1 MGVAVRTCYFAFAA
15 LVVTLFSMLSGSS
28 QPASAA
34 AVGPSS
40 VSIVSPIDGAVFPV
54 NTVITFTATG
64 ADWDGTPLVRGQ
76 LFWSSSQNGFLGTG
90 QSFTRDSSTL
100 ALGSHTIQLIATGS
114 NFQVFTNVTL
124 WIGPPPTATPTN
136 TPTLTPT
143 NIPTSTATSTATS
156 TPTPTNTPT
165 DTPTPTPTDTPTDTP
180 TSTPTNT
187 PTFTATN
194 TPAPARDPSP
204 TARPGHPRN
213 CADFDG
219 NGRVD
224 WRDLWLI
231 ARAIQHHSHDL
242 KFDVNGNGRVGWADF
257 RATVHQ
263 LGHRCGNGPQAA
275 QTPSPHRGS
284 PDGPQHE

>member
-76 LFWSSSQNGFLGTG
+76 LFWASSQNGFLGTG

-124 WIGPPPTATPTN
+124 WIGPPPTA
-136 TPTLTPT
+136 
-143 NIPTSTATSTATS
+143 
-156 TPTPTNTPT
+156 
-165 DTPTPTPTDTPTDTP
+165 TPTPTPTDTPTDTP